1 MSDCSVKIYFPK
13 KILKGAGL
21 RATSFIPSWIY
32 TIKIVVKNN
41 SEYFK
46 ICSLNSTLAN
56 GLTCLNNLN
65 VSGPDKDIAEYIKIV
80 EPNEKVG
87 NNNLII
93 FANNFKLSPLSENII
108 TFDLALYD
116 KYTENSVVNSGS
128 KIPHKSTLNINTY
141 LLCDGEISCDN
152 ITSESMDY
160 EINVTCDDS
169 KLKINDETKLYIEC
183 KAGQYDLVR
192 KVYLKSVLDSGVKY
206 LTQTS
211 NHEPSNLYSY
221 DNRTILKWNFDVVN
235 PSECKKI
242 AFKIKIKNKYND
254 ETLVKAGDSLINSVN
269 SNGVNNSSYKQC
281 PDTCKC
287 NILVE
292 EK

>member
-56 GLTCLNNLN
+56 GLTYLNNLKVN
-65 VSGPDKDIAEYIKIV
+65 GPDRDISEYIKIV

-141 LLCDGEISCDN
+141 LLCDGEISSDN

-254 ETLVKAGDSLINSVN
+254 DTLVKAGDSLINSVN

>member
-56 GLTCLNNLN
+56 GLTYLNNLK
-65 VSGPDKDIAEYIKIV
+65 VIGPDKDIEDYIKIV

-141 LLCDGEISCDN
+141 LLCDGEISSDN

-254 ETLVKAGDSLINSVN
+254 DTLVKAGDSLINSVN

>member
-56 GLTCLNNLN
+56 GLTYLNNLKVN
-65 VSGPDKDIAEYIKIV
+65 GPDRDIAEYIKIV

-141 LLCDGEISCDN
+141 LLCDGEISSDN

-254 ETLVKAGDSLINSVN
+254 DTLVKAGDSLINSVN

>member
-56 GLTCLNNLN
+56 GLTYLNNLKVN
-65 VSGPDKDIAEYIKIV
+65 GPDRDIAEYIKIV

-141 LLCDGEISCDN
+141 LLCDGEISSDN

-206 LTQTS
+206 LIQTS

-254 ETLVKAGDSLINSVN
+254 DTLVKAGDSLINSVN

>member
-254 ETLVKAGDSLINSVN
+254 DTLVKAGDSLINSVN

>member
-21 RATSFIPSWIY
+21 RATSFIPSWVY
-32 TIKIVVKNN
+32 TIKIVIKNN

-56 GLTCLNNLN
+56 GLTFLNNLK
-65 VSGPDKDIAEYIKIV
+65 VEGPDKEILEYIKAV
-80 EPNEKVG
+80 EPNEKIG
-87 NNNLII
+87 NNNLIL
-93 FANNFKLSPLSENII
+93 FANNFKISPLSENAI

-116 KYTENSVVNSGS
+116 KYTENSIVNSGG
-128 KIPHKSTLNINTY
+128 KIPHKTALNINTY
-141 LLCDGEISCDN
+141 LLCDGEISYDN
-152 ITSESMDY
+152 IVCEAMDY
-160 EINVTCDDS
+160 EINVTCDES
-169 KLKINDETKLYIEC
+169 KLQINEEAKLYIEC

-192 KVYLKSVLDSGVKY
+192 RVYLKSVLDSGVKY

-211 NHEPSNLYSY
+211 NQEPANLYSY
-221 DNRTILKWNFDVVN
+221 DNRTVLKWNFDVVN

-242 AFKIKIKNKYND
+242 AFKIKVKNRYND
-254 ETLVKAGDSLINSVN
+254 DKEVCSGDTLINTVN

-287 NILVE
+287 NILVV